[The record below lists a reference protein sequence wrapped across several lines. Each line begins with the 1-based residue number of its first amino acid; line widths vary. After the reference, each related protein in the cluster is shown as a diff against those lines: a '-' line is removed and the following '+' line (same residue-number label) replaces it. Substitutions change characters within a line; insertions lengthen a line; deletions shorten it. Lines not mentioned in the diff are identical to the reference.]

1 MPASDLE
8 PGLAVYFHW
17 PFCASK
23 CPYCDFNSHVA
34 AGAVDHER
42 WRRALLAELSH
53 YAEETKGRAV
63 SSVFFGGGT
72 PSLMEPATVAEL
84 IAAVRSHWTTGET
97 PGKTNGDD
105 LEITLEANPSS
116 AETGRFRDFRA
127 AGVNRLSLGVQS
139 FQDDSLAFLGRRHS
153 SAEARKAIAMA
164 AECFDRF
171 SFDMMY
177 GLPDQTPEDW
187 RRDLGEA
194 LGLAGEHLSLYQLA
208 IEPGTAF
215 YSDGVKATGEDTG
228 ADLFH
233 ITQDVLEGAGLAAY
247 EVSNH
252 ARPGAESRH
261 NLNIWRGGDYIGVG
275 PGAHGRLTKDFKAEG
290 LHQIHNP
297 ERWLRKT
304 EDAGHGTA
312 KRRPLSPKIR
322 AEEIL
327 MMGLRLTEGISRDRF
342 AAVTGHGLDGA
353 VDGDGLGRMV
363 EGGFLEADD
372 AGLRTTAAGRL
383 CLNEVLRQLLAGD

>member
-8 PGLAVYFHW
+8 PGLSVYIHW

-34 AGAVDHER
+34 EAVDHER

-53 YAEETKGRAV
+53 YAEETKGGAV
-63 SSVFFGGGT
+63 GSVFFGGGT
-72 PSLMEPATVAEL
+72 PSRMEPATVAAL
-84 IAAVRSHWTTGET
+84 IAAVRSHWTT
-97 PGKTNGDD
+97 GDD

-116 AETGRFRDFRA
+116 AEAGRFRDFRD

-139 FQDDSLAFLGRRHS
+139 FRDEALAFLGRGHS
-153 SAEARKAIAMA
+153 AAEARQAIATA
-164 AECFDRF
+164 TEHFGRF

-187 RRDLGEA
+187 RRDLGRA
-194 LGLAGEHLSLYQLA
+194 LGLAGEHLSLYQLT

-215 YSDGVKATGEDTG
+215 YRDGVTAAGEDTG
-228 ADLFH
+228 ATLFE

-275 PGAHGRLTKDFKAEG
+275 PGAHGRLTKDFRTEA
-290 LHQIHNP
+290 LHQIHAP
-297 ERWLRKT
+297 ERWLQKT
-304 EDAGHGTA
+304 EDGGHGTA
-312 KRRPLSPKIR
+312 KRRPLSLKIR

-327 MMGLRLTEGISRDRF
+327 MMGLRLKEGISRDRF
-342 AAVTGHGLDGA
+342 AAITGDGLDQA
-353 VDGDGLGRMV
+353 VDRDGLGRMV
-363 EGGFLEADD
+363 EGGFLEADA
-372 AGLRTTAAGRL
+372 AGLRVTEAGRL
-383 CLNEVLRQLLAGD
+383 CLNEVLRQLLA

>member
-1 MPASDLE
+1 MAVSDLK
-8 PGLAVYFHW
+8 PGLSVYFHW

-34 AGAVDHER
+34 EAVDHER

-63 SSVFFGGGT
+63 GSVFFGGGT
-72 PSLMEPATVAEL
+72 PSRMEPATVAAL
-84 IAAVRSHWTTGET
+84 IAAVRSHWTT
-97 PGKTNGDD
+97 GDD

-116 AETGRFRDFRA
+116 AEAGRFRDFRD

-139 FQDDSLAFLGRRHS
+139 FRDEALAFLGRGHS
-153 SAEARKAIAMA
+153 SAEARQAIAMA
-164 AECFDRF
+164 AAHFGRF

-177 GLPDQTPEDW
+177 GLPDQSPEDW

-194 LGLAGEHLSLYQLA
+194 LGRAGEHLSLYQLT
-208 IEPGTAF
+208 IEPGTA
-215 YSDGVKATGEDTG
+215 YYRDGVAAAGEDTG
-228 ADLFH
+228 AELFD

-275 PGAHGRLTKDFKAEG
+275 PGAHGRLTKDFRTEA
-290 LHQIHNP
+290 LHQIHAP
-297 ERWLRKT
+297 ERWLQKT
-304 EDAGHGTA
+304 EDGGHGTA
-312 KRRPLSPKIR
+312 KRRPLSLKIR

-327 MMGLRLTEGISRDRF
+327 MMGLRLKEGISRDRF
-342 AAVTGHGLDGA
+342 AAITGVDLDQA
-353 VDGDGLGRMV
+353 VDRDGLGRMV
-363 EGGFLEADD
+363 DGEFLVADE
-372 AGLRTTAAGRL
+372 AGLRVTSAGRL
-383 CLNEVLRQLLAGD
+383 CLTEVLRQLLA

>member
-1 MPASDLE
+1 MAASDLK
-8 PGLAVYFHW
+8 PGLSVYFHW

-34 AGAVDHER
+34 AGAVDHGR
-42 WRRALLAELSH
+42 WRLALLAELSH
-53 YAEETKGRAV
+53 YAEETKGRTV

-84 IAAVRSHWTTGET
+84 IAAVRSYWTTGD
-97 PGKTNGDD
+97 G

-116 AETGRFRDFRA
+116 AEAGRFRDFRD
-127 AGVNRLSLGVQS
+127 AGVNRLSVGVQS
-139 FQDDSLAFLGRRHS
+139 FRAEALAFLGRGHS
-153 SAEARKAIAMA
+153 PAEAREAIAMA
-164 AECFDRF
+164 GEHFDRF

-194 LGLAGEHLSLYQLA
+194 LGLAGEHLSLYQLT

-215 YSDGVKATGEDTG
+215 YREGVAAAGEETG
-228 ADLFH
+228 ATLFE
-233 ITQDVLEGAGLAAY
+233 ITQDVLEGAGLLAY

-275 PGAHGRLTKDFKAEG
+275 PGAHGRLTKDFRAEA
-290 LHQIHNP
+290 LHQIHAP
-297 ERWLRKT
+297 ERWLQKT
-304 EDAGHGTA
+304 EDGGHGTA
-312 KRRPLSPKIR
+312 KRRPLGPENR

-327 MMGLRLTEGISRDRF
+327 MMGLRLKEGISRVRF
-342 AAVTGHGLDGA
+342 AAITGHGLDRA
-353 VDGDGLGRMV
+353 IDRDGLGRMV
-363 EGGFLEADD
+363 DGGFVEADE
-372 AGLRTTAAGRL
+372 AGLRVTSAGRL
-383 CLNEVLRQLLAGD
+383 CLNEVLRQLLA

>member
-8 PGLAVYFHW
+8 PGLSVYIHW

-34 AGAVDHER
+34 EAVDHER

-63 SSVFFGGGT
+63 GSVFFGGGT
-72 PSLMEPATVAEL
+72 PSRMEPATVAAL
-84 IAAVRSHWTTGET
+84 IAAVRSHWTT
-97 PGKTNGDD
+97 GDD

-116 AETGRFRDFRA
+116 AEAGRFRDFRD

-139 FQDDSLAFLGRRHS
+139 FRDEALAFLGRGHS
-153 SAEARKAIAMA
+153 SAEAREAIATA
-164 AECFDRF
+164 AEHFGRF

-177 GLPDQTPEDW
+177 GLPDQSPEDW

-194 LGLAGEHLSLYQLA
+194 LGLAGEHLSLYQLT

-215 YSDGVKATGEDTG
+215 YSDGVTAAGEDTG
-228 ADLFH
+228 ATLFE

-275 PGAHGRLTKDFKAEG
+275 PGAHGRLTKDFRTEA
-290 LHQIHNP
+290 LHQIHAP
-297 ERWLRKT
+297 ERWLQKT
-304 EDAGHGTA
+304 EDGGHGTA
-312 KRRPLSPKIR
+312 KRRPLGPKIR

-327 MMGLRLTEGISRDRF
+327 MMGLRLKEGISRERF
-342 AAVTGHGLDGA
+342 AAITGDGLEQA
-353 VDGDGLGRMV
+353 VGRDGLGRMV
-363 EGGFLEADD
+363 EGEFLVADA
-372 AGLRTTAAGRL
+372 AGLRVTEAGRL
-383 CLNEVLRQLLAGD
+383 CLNEVLRQLLA

>member
-84 IAAVRSHWTTGET
+84 IAAVRSHWQTDE
-97 PGKTNGDD
+97 D

-116 AETGRFRDFRA
+116 AEAGRFRDFRA

-164 AECFDRF
+164 AEHFDRF

-177 GLPDQTPEDW
+177 GLPDQSPEDW
-187 RRDLGEA
+187 RRDLEET
-194 LGLAGEHLSLYQLA
+194 LELAGDHLSLYQLT

-228 ADLFH
+228 AELFH

-275 PGAHGRLTKDFKAEG
+275 PGAHGRLTKDFLAEA
-290 LHQIHNP
+290 LHQIHAP
-297 ERWLRKT
+297 GRWLQKT
-304 EDAGHGTA
+304 EDGGHGTA
-312 KRRPLSPKIR
+312 KRRPLSPEIR
-322 AEEIL
+322 SEEIL

-342 AAVTGHGLDGA
+342 AAVTGHDLDGA
-353 VDGDGLGRMV
+353 VGRDGLRRMV
-363 EGGFLEADD
+363 EGGFVEADE
-372 AGLRTTAAGRL
+372 AGLRVTSAGRL